1 VIGFAVAQ
9 SLEAV
14 QQQRWRQAPFGSRPQ
29 TIVVTTG
36 RRARLA
42 GSGCGGD
49 HLLAIRRLDR
59 SERLV
64 AELAED
70 VVGASAKLARDG

>member
-1 VIGFAVAQ
+1 
-9 SLEAV
+9 
-14 QQQRWRQAPFGSRPQ
+14 
-29 TIVVTTG
+29 
-36 RRARLA
+36 LA

-64 AELAED
+64 AELVIRLERADLEGFRGD
-70 VVGASAKLARDG
+70 SDAHRKAHLEVVQDEVSDLG